1 MFKIKCGKRQANV
14 GAEASWCQDRPAR
27 RIEPDGLLQ
36 SEQALRLLRNFTLR
50 EAQVRVFLW
59 HTRSLSS
66 QTFCGHFVL
75 WSPTRRS
82 NKKNCFNNINMSCQH
97 TSILSSNLPL
107 FHRLLC
113 YKIAIVCF
121 PKPRDKSRRVEARHI
136 LYSRMEK
143 VFFHRNTRSG
153 NDLKS
158 SGSIIIFR
166 KKNYKTNG
174 RETTRD

>member
-14 GAEASWCQDRPAR
+14 GAEASWCQDWPAR

-59 HTRSLSS
+59 HTRPLSS
-66 QTFCGHFVL
+66 FCGHFVL
-75 WSPTRRS
+75 WS
-82 NKKNCFNNINMSCQH
+82 NKKKNVLKQYKLCRANILL
-97 TSILSSNLPL
+97 ILSSNLPL

-113 YKIAIVCF
+113 YKIALTLFSKTKRQI
-121 PKPRDKSRRVEARHI
+121 RRVEARYI

-143 VFFHRNTRSG
+143 SFLSQNTRAG
-153 NDLKS
+153 HDLKS
-158 SGSIIIFR
+158 SGTIIIFR
-166 KKNYKTNG
+166 KKKKKLQDERSGN
-174 RETTRD
+174 D